1 MPPAKTTTAAAS
13 PLVECQYLTGAL
25 GLLSVLLG
33 FIFNFISFI
42 RKWVPEK
49 LVQLVASPVAKRA
62 VMTDSVQADN
72 DRQDLV
78 QYRQDKLAA
87 KEQIALHR
95 ENIVG
100 QRATGAGGAGGGVL
114 GPVGTAGAAGDH
126 RGGLAARGAG
136 QGGPAGG
143 REMAVAAARAAFGR
157 GG

>member
-13 PLVECQYLTGAL
+13 PLVECQNLTGAL

-33 FIFNFISFI
+33 FIFNFTSFI
-42 RKWVPEK
+42 RKRVPEK

-62 VMTDSVQADN
+62 VMADSVQADN

-78 QYRQDKLAA
+78 QYRQNKLAA

-100 QRATGAGGAGGGVL
+100 QRATGAGGGVS

-126 RGGLAARGAG
+126 REGLAARGAG
-136 QGGPAGG
+136 QSGPAGG